1 MHFSF
6 KTYRSGSH
14 PNPNKN
20 RTIGLMTEDGPLV
33 DEYIFP
39 VSMHIGA
46 PAKPIVEVGQI
57 VKKGQKIAEAEGK
70 ISANIHSSI
79 SGEVIAIEKRPTLNG
94 SADCIVIKND
104 YKETVEEDE
113 ALNQL
118 SFIEKI
124 SAAGIVGMGG
134 ATFPTNV
141 KFEPPKQNRIDTL
154 ILNGS
159 ECEPYITADTRAM
172 IEFSEEIMEGVRLI
186 LDEMPSI
193 KNVYIGI
200 ESHSREAIIQMKS
213 ASEKMDNV
221 HVRTLK
227 TQYPQGAEKVLI
239 KNLTG
244 REVPSS
250 KLPAEVGC
258 LVLNVVTVRAIY
270 NAIVHKLPS
279 IERIVT
285 VSGNGIND
293 PKNLLVKIGTP
304 VKALL
309 EACHFDEDNTQ
320 KILNGGPM
328 MGKTMTDLNVPI
340 TKGTNGLLALVSD
353 DLKEQEQTACIMCSE
368 CLNVCPVNLQPI
380 LISET
385 AVKGLF
391 DYSSQLGAMDCIEC
405 GNCTY
410 ICPAKIPLLENI
422 RHAKTNIKANSS
434 K

>member
-1 MHFSF
+1 MLFSF

-20 RTIGLMTEDGPLV
+20 RTMGLMSEDGPLV

-46 PAKPIVEVGQI
+46 PAKPIVEVGQH

-70 ISANIHSSI
+70 ISANIHSSV
-79 SGEVIAIEKRPTLNG
+79 SGEVIAIENRPTLNG
-94 SADCIVIKND
+94 DAQCIVIRND

-113 ALNQL
+113 DFNQL
-118 SFIEKI
+118 PFVDKI
-124 SAAGIVGMGG
+124 LAAGIVGMGG

-141 KFEPPKQNRIDTL
+141 KFEPPKHNRIDTL
-154 ILNGS
+154 IINGS

-172 IEFSEEIMEGVRLI
+172 IEYSDEIIQGIQLI

-200 ESHSREAIIQMKS
+200 ESHSREAINQMKK
-213 ASEKMDNV
+213 ASESMDKV
-221 HVRTLK
+221 QVRTLK

-239 KNLTG
+239 KNMTK

-258 LVLNVVTVRAIY
+258 LVLNVVTVRSIYHAIK
-270 NAIVHKLPS
+270 NNIPS
-279 IERIVT
+279 IERLVT
-285 VSGNGIND
+285 VSGNGIGE

-309 EACHFDEDNTQ
+309 DACQLDEENTQ

-328 MGKTMTDLNVPI
+328 MGKTITNLNVPI

-353 DLKEQEQTACIMCSE
+353 DLKQQEQTPCIMCSE

-385 AVKGLF
+385 SVKGLF

>member
-1 MHFSF
+1 MLFSF

-20 RTIGLMTEDGPLV
+20 RTMGLMSEDGPLV

-46 PAKPIVEVGQI
+46 PAKPIVEVGQH

-70 ISANIHSSI
+70 ISANIHSSV
-79 SGEVIAIEKRPTLNG
+79 SGEVIAIENRPTLNG
-94 SADCIVIKND
+94 DAQCIVIRND

-113 ALNQL
+113 DFNQL
-118 SFIEKI
+118 PFVDKI
-124 SAAGIVGMGG
+124 LAAGIVGMGG

-141 KFEPPKQNRIDTL
+141 KFEPPKHNRIDTL
-154 ILNGS
+154 IINGS

-172 IEFSEEIMEGVRLI
+172 IEYSDEIIQGIQLI

-200 ESHSREAIIQMKS
+200 ESHSREAINQMKK
-213 ASEKMDNV
+213 ASESMDKV
-221 HVRTLK
+221 QVRTLK

-239 KNLTG
+239 KNMTK

-258 LVLNVVTVRAIY
+258 LVLNVVTVRSIYHAIK
-270 NAIVHKLPS
+270 NNIPS
-279 IERIVT
+279 IERLVT
-285 VSGNGIND
+285 VSGNGIGE

-309 EACHFDEDNTQ
+309 DACHLDEENTQ

-328 MGKTMTDLNVPI
+328 MGKTITNLNVPI

-353 DLKEQEQTACIMCSE
+353 DLKQQEQTPCIMCSE

-385 AVKGLF
+385 SVKGLF